1 MEGMLIAQPWCIPLI
16 IGSETLVLLAE
27 PSQRDLSLTPS
38 VAFCSGR
45 AACPLVWRTRLLL
58 AIGPGRSGPGPG
70 HFQGL
75 SEHALGTGRAD
86 LLAVW
91 VVPSPSYH
99 LTLCQTADS

>member
-1 MEGMLIAQPWCIPLI
+1 MEGMLIAQPWHIPLI
-16 IGSETLVLLAE
+16 LGSEALVLLAE
-27 PSQRDLSLTPS
+27 PSQRDLSLTHCGILFREGS
-38 VAFCSGR
+38 MSLSLF
-45 AACPLVWRTRLLL
+45 L